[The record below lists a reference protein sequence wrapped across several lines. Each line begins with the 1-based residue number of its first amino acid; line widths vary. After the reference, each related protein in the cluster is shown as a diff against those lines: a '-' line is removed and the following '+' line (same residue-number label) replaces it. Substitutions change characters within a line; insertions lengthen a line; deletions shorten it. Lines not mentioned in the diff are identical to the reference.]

1 MRGSVDKKGL
11 AELKRYLDDLRLH
24 HPMVHER
31 SFEVLSKAG
40 FDDSILDY
48 LSGGLWTEKKKLIG
62 TRARYPVS
70 PPPKPSLRPITR
82 AVFEKE
88 SAPYKKESAPYKLK
102 EQLQALERELDYWY
116 GKKRLETFTIGV
128 RDMGGMGWVATHC
141 IPNSPDFRQVG
152 KYYVSFELPSILRV
166 KREVS
171 YQPETTKD
179 PYR

>member
-1 MRGSVDKKGL
+1 MDKKRL
-11 AELKRYLDDLRLH
+11 AELKRYLDDLRLR
-24 HPMVHER
+24 HPMVHDW

-62 TRARYPVS
+62 TSGRYPV
-70 PPPKPSLRPITR
+70 PPPPSPLRPITR
-82 AVFEKE
+82 DVFEKE
-88 SAPYKKESAPYKLK
+88 SDPYKLK

-116 GKKRLETFTIGV
+116 GKKRLETFTIGT
-128 RDMGGMGWVATHC
+128 RDMGGMGWVAMHY

-152 KYYVSFELPSILRV
+152 KYHVSLELPGILRV